1 MCTFAPLMKKNLK
14 QRVMMLLL
22 LCVPVASFAADND
35 SEARAVFEKA
45 YNQVFG
51 PEGCTL
57 HYDVNLVGLYKTEGT
72 IWYKG
77 EKNKFIDTK
86 ADSWC
91 DGKTMYTAYR
101 KKKTV
106 EIYDAHS
113 EKADKYRN
121 KFKFTLDDFTYSMEK
136 KGDNLLLILKQK
148 KGAKGTV
155 KEAKALVDA
164 KTLAPQ
170 SVRIKVLLFWAN
182 IKITNFKAGGLSDD
196 IFVFPKNKY
205 KDFNYVD
212 KRGK

>member
-1 MCTFAPLMKKNLK
+1 ML
-14 QRVMMLLL
+14 MLLCL
-22 LCVPVASFAADND
+22 PMASLAANDD
-35 SEARAVFEKA
+35 SEARAVFEKV

-57 HYDVNLVGLYKTEGT
+57 HYDVNLVGLYKSAGT

-77 EKNKFIDTK
+77 EKNKFIDSR
-86 ADSWC
+86 ADCYC
-91 DGKTMYTAYR
+91 DGKTMYAAYR

-106 EIYDAHS
+106 EIYDANS
-113 EKADKYRN
+113 EKASKYRN
-121 KFKFTLDDFTYSMEK
+121 KFKFTLDDFTYAMEK
-136 KGDNLLLILKQK
+136 KGDDLLLTLKQK

-155 KEAKALVDA
+155 KEARALVDA

-196 IFVFPKNKY
+196 LFVFPKNKY
-205 KDFNYVD
+205 KEFKIVD